1 MPSMFKKAMLYLGL
15 GSDEDFE
22 ALDNHQAR
30 EPDHDDERVRPLAPA
45 GAADQADPA
54 GRRGAGGDA
63 PHIRPSMTAPRP
75 ERRSGASAVRPLPA
89 EDPPAQPTPSL
100 VRPVRA
106 PRAVKPHVVSPVS
119 FNDAQEVA
127 DHFKRK
133 QPVIINLQQAEHD
146 LMRRLIDF
154 SAGLCYG
161 VGGSM
166 KKAADSVY
174 LLTPADVELSPQE
187 RERLQEAGLYDR

>member
-22 ALDNHQAR
+22 ALDNQMVR
-30 EPDHDDERVRPLAPA
+30 EPDHEEDRVRPLAPA
-45 GAADQADPA
+45 GDGGHADTA
-54 GRRGAGGDA
+54 GRRSVGGDG
-63 PHIRPSMTAPRP
+63 PHVRPAMTMPGSD
-75 ERRSGASAVRPLPA
+75 RSAGVGSVRPLPA
-89 EDPPAQPTPSL
+89 DDGPPEAPPSL
-100 VRPVRA
+100 VRPVRG

-174 LLTPADVELSPQE
+174 LLTPADVELSVQE

>member
-1 MPSMFKKAMLYLGL
+1 MFKKAMLYLGL

-30 EPDHDDERVRPLAPA
+30 EPDQDDERVRPLAPA
-45 GAADQADPA
+45 GAGEHGEPS

-63 PHIRPSMTAPRP
+63 PHIRPAMTAPRP
-75 ERRSGASAVRPLPA
+75 ERRTGASAVRPLPA
-89 EDPPAQPTPSL
+89 DDAPSEPPPSL

>member
-1 MPSMFKKAMLYLGL
+1 MFKKAMLYLGL

-22 ALDNHQAR
+22 ALDNHQAA
-30 EPDHDDERVRPLAPA
+30 EPPVDERVRPLTAADAVEGADSSRRA
-45 GAADQADPA
+45 GA
-54 GRRGAGGDA
+54 GAGGDA
-63 PHIRPSMTAPRP
+63 PHIRPTLASPRP
-75 ERRSGASAVRPLPA
+75 ERKPVTSAVRPLPPDDA
-89 EDPPAQPTPSL
+89 PADAPTRSL
-100 VRPVRA
+100 VRPVRG

-127 DHFKRK
+127 DHFKRN
-133 QPVIINLQQAEHD
+133 QPVIVNLQQADRD

-154 SAGLCYG
+154 ASGLCYG

-174 LLTPADVELSPQE
+174 LLTPADVELSAQE
-187 RERLQEAGLYDR
+187 RERLQDAGLYDR